1 MTQESINQN
10 VNLCK
15 KEINENV
22 NLFKYIVRFCISYQL
37 LIIVIAIIITILDF
51 GDGNIVTSMGAI
63 YGAVSFTMSK
73 FIEDNERIPSEIE
86 KKKLV
91 WYSFFASWLVPLIAI
106 SPIILYSYGTT
117 YIIDE
122 MRKIESWWFAV
133 IVLVF
138 SLVIF
143 YILRYSYGLMAKEY
157 LDALKQAQP
166 TKKSF
171 FAKKKVWI
179 PLSIVFLVTFLV
191 VNKNNETKE
200 KNDLKITEYQK
211 VLKHKLA
218 TLKKDAISIAETYSD
233 FGHVYISKG
242 EYNTALENYEKALKI
257 HLMNFKENDY
267 DSADYYEDIA
277 YAYHLKEQYEKSLKF
292 YEKSIKIQSSEYGE
306 GFLGV
311 GIVYNDIGY
320 VYLSKGEYDLALKY
334 HEKALKIKLKE
345 NKNGNYDNSVSIAY
359 LALADTYFAQYEFA
373 KAYNYS
379 KKYYNIKYK

>member
-22 NLFKYIVRFCISYQL
+22 NLFKYIVRFSISYQL
-37 LIIVIAIIITILDF
+37 LLILIAIITTILDF
-51 GDGNIVTSMGAI
+51 GDGNIATSMGAI
-63 YGAVSFTMSK
+63 FGAVSFTMSK
-73 FIEDNERIPSEIE
+73 FIKDNKRMPSEIE
-86 KKKLV
+86 KKKLI

-106 SPIILYSYGTT
+106 SPIVLYSYGST

-122 MRKIESWWFAV
+122 MRKLESWWFAV

-138 SLVIF
+138 SLVTF
-143 YILRYSYGLMAKEY
+143 YILHYSYGLMAKEY
-157 LDALKQAQP
+157 FNALEKEQP

-171 FAKKKVWI
+171 ISKKKVWI

-211 VLKHKLA
+211 VLKNKLA
-218 TLKKDAISIAETYSD
+218 TLEKDDISIAETYSD
-233 FGHVYISKG
+233 FGDVYISKG
-242 EYNTALENYEKALKI
+242 EYDTALENYEKALTI
-257 HLMNFKENDY
+257 HLMNSDENDY

-277 YAYHLKEQYEKSLKF
+277 DAYHLKGEYEKSLKL
-292 YEKSIKIQSSEYGE
+292 YDMSIKIQSSEYGD

-311 GIVYNDIGY
+311 GIVYTDIGY
-320 VYLSKGEYDLALKY
+320 VYLSKGEYDTALKY
-334 HEKALKIKLKE
+334 HKKALKIILNK
-345 NKNGNYDNSVSIAY
+345 NKNGDYDNSESFVYA
-359 LALADTYFAQYEFA
+359 ALADVYLAQYEFA